1 MFSQPG
7 SCVKAQQRRDHWE
20 VNYLEFYVEIDL
32 RKSGILENI
41 DIE

>member
-1 MFSQPG
+1 MFSQPV
-7 SCVKAQQRRDHWE
+7 SCTKLELPRDHFQ
-20 VNYLEFYVEIDL
+20 VNYLEFYVKINL